1 MLFCILFSACALLPV
16 DLQPK
21 IVEVRPRITGVDL
34 QSVQL
39 AFEID
44 VKNPYPLNI
53 AAPNLNY
60 GLSIDG
66 HSLISADAIT
76 GLAIPA
82 GGVSTSV
89 VPATVRFTDLWEL
102 AQGLSGANQ
111 AIYRLEGGVG
121 LDTPGGLMNLP
132 FVHEGILPILQ
143 APKFSD
149 IRVQPL
155 DYSLSGAKI
164 ELDANVENPNM
175 FGIGIRDLGYDLQ
188 IGSLRLAEVLA
199 SAGDELGAEA
209 SGPVHLVGEVSMKE
223 ILAGLLEGFDPGGI
237 QILPT
242 GQIQTPYG
250 AVDLA
255 ASADE

>member
-1 MLFCILFSACALLPV
+1 MLSGCALLPAN
-16 DLQPK
+16 LQPK

-39 AFEID
+39 EFEID
-44 VKNPYPLNI
+44 IENPYPFNL

-66 HSLISADAIT
+66 HSLISSDAVT
-76 GLAIPA
+76 GIAIPA
-82 GGVSTSV
+82 NGISTSL
-89 VPATVRFTDLWEL
+89 VPATIRFADLWEL

-111 AIYRLEGGVG
+111 ADYLLEGGVG
-121 LDTPGGLMNLP
+121 LDTPGGGVNLP
-132 FVHEGILPILQ
+132 FAHEGVIPILQ

-149 IRVQPL
+149 ISVQPL

-164 ELDANVENPNM
+164 ELDANVENPNI
-175 FGIGIRDLGYDLQ
+175 FGIGIQDLGYVLQ
-188 IGSLRLAEVLA
+188 IGSLRLADVAA
-199 SAGDELGAEA
+199 STQDELGAEE

-223 ILAGLLEGFDPGGI
+223 ILAGLLEGFDPGGL
-237 QILPT
+237 QILPA

-255 ASADE
+255 SPEDD